1 MPLQK
6 NHSESSLL
14 FFFQFLQFSLF
25 CFSSLRYQFT
35 LCFPFPSSFSS
46 PLKKRP
52 LVACSPRSKK
62 MAPSSSKM
70 LPSSLCSFVFLPFLL
85 LLQASPQRSLNPLL
99 TCHLL
104 VPPRKSP
111 CTTLSKCPIK
121 VKISNRKIS
130 PPDPGEHPLHS
141 SLTAP
146 AGLKRKAL
154 LLGQNEGS
162 TVELAFFVNT
172 LATSQTQENEIK
184 V

>member
-14 FFFQFLQFSLF
+14 CFFSLSSVLLVLF
-25 CFSSLRYQFT
+25 QLSQVPVHSLFSFPKLVFFSSQKTPSRSLLTPLKKKWLPHRLKCSLPPSAPFFYHSCFSSK
-35 LCFPFPSSFSS
+35 
-46 PLKKRP
+46 PLP
-52 LVACSPRSKK
+52 NGPW
-62 MAPSSSKM
+62 
-70 LPSSLCSFVFLPFLL
+70 
-85 LLQASPQRSLNPLL
+85 
-99 TCHLL
+99 
-104 VPPRKSP
+104 
-111 CTTLSKCPIK
+111 
-121 VKISNRKIS
+121 IS
-130 PPDPGEHPLHS
+130 PPNPGEHPLHS

-172 LATSQTQENEIK
+172 LATGQTQENEIK